1 MPASINSIVAAGAA
15 IHAGGT
21 MLVLPDDDRRIQR
34 RTILQCDVITYALP
48 RLTANGT
55 TDGIASTVAIERAL
69 LTRFLRDGYNLITG
83 RSEYNSTIV
92 GATRHIDW
100 IRLAWI
106 AATVRAYNVYRT
118 SAASLD

>member
-1 MPASINSIVAAGAA
+1 
-15 IHAGGT
+15 

-55 TDGIASTVAIERAL
+55 TGGIASTVAIERAL